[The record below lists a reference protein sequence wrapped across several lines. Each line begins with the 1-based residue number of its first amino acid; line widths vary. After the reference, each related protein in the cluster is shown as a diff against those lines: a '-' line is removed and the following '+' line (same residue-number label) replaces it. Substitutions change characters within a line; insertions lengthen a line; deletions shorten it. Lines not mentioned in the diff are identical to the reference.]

1 LCQQQERPKK
11 ENKKGKSMDTGK
23 IVRLVAVIVAV
34 VAGLVAIPQGALII
48 AILGLVAGYFVA
60 EERITYLLLATLVLN
75 VASGALGPIPGVGE
89 FLTGIFT
96 SLSALF
102 NAGALT
108 VITMQT
114 IKAVKP

>member
-1 LCQQQERPKK
+1 
-11 ENKKGKSMDTGK
+11 MDAGK

-34 VAGLVAIPQGALII
+34 VAGLVTIPQSAVIV
-48 AILGLVAGYFVA
+48 AVLGLVAGYFIEDSRVVYILVA
-60 EERITYLLLATLVLN
+60 ALLLN
-75 VASGALGPIPGVGE
+75 VASGALDPIPVVGGY
-89 FLTGIFT
+89 LTGIFG

-114 IKAVKP
+114 INALKP

>member
-1 LCQQQERPKK
+1 
-11 ENKKGKSMDTGK
+11 MDAGK

-34 VAGLVAIPQGALII
+34 VAGVVAIPMSALII
-48 AILGLVAGYFVA
+48 AVLGLVAGYFVQDD
-60 EERITYLLLATLVLN
+60 RVVYLLVATLVLN
-75 VASGALGPIPGVGE
+75 VASGGLGPIPVVGPI
-89 FLTGIFT
+89 LTGIFG

-114 IKAVKP
+114 INAVKP